1 MGLVIYMDFRFLPCL
16 LCVRR
21 LIPVC
26 KKWLSKEGKTKQ
38 KPRKQTNLHPVTTGI
53 LLIGNGSGRL
63 VTVYRFVLNQ
73 ELDWP

>member
-1 MGLVIYMDFRFLPCL
+1 MSTLRKTIDT
-16 LCVRR
+16 CVQEMA
-21 LIPVC
+21 VA
-26 KKWLSKEGKTKQ
+26 Q
-38 KPRKQTNLHPVTTGI
+38 KQTNLLPVTI